1 MRRRLRCGPAQTCTR
16 AHCNTRRR
24 RRCSPRARRSAGARA
39 ARAGNLARRRQE
51 LVAEQEQDKRARA
64 GLVAGS
70 RAQAPEV
77 RGCPVGG
84 RAARGRAACAAGA
97 HGARLG
103 EQVGHFGGRCGAGL
117 LRGRAQV
124 VRLERP
130 GDGALV
136 RDDARVGR
144 AVPEVRRDVERG
156 RLAAAAPRAVERA
169 LVLRGARGRMGAR
182 PPPAGVPGACLL
194 LSGRPGTWVARAG
207 MLTGCGAHLK
217 SGRSLAA
224 ARPPKRAR
232 GRAGRA
238 DPDRRPDPGAAP
250 RPAP

>member
-1 MRRRLRCGPAQTCTR
+1 MLA
-16 AHCNTRRR
+16 
-24 RRCSPRARRSAGARA
+24 PRAPLGWCARRASWQSSAAQAGAGGRTGTGQ
-39 ARAGNLARRRQE
+39 ARAG
-51 LVAEQEQDKRARA
+51 RAR
-64 GLVAGS
+64 G
-70 RAQAPEV
+70 RPPPQAPEV

-144 AVPEVRRDVERG
+144 AVPEVRRHVERG

-194 LSGRPGTWVARAG
+194 LSGRPGTWVLRAG

-238 DPDRRPDPGAAP
+238 DPDRRPEPGAAP

>member
-1 MRRRLRCGPAQTCTR
+1 MRGRLRCSLAQTCTR
-16 AHCNTRRR
+16 ANCNTRRR
-24 RRCSPRARRSAGARA
+24 RRCSPARA
-39 ARAGNLARRRQE
+39 ARLVRAPRELAIHGGAGRSWWQNRNRTS
-51 LVAEQEQDKRARA
+51 ARA

-103 EQVGHFGGRCGAGL
+103 EQVGHFGGRRGAGL